1 MLVLFLSILIILII
15 GAPIA
20 VALGMSSSIY
30 FIVEDFSLRII
41 PQRMFGATES
51 FPLLAVPFFILAG
64 NLMAHGGIS
73 RRIIN
78 FANAVVGTLAGGLAL
93 VSIVAGMIFAA
104 ISGSGAAATAALAT
118 IMIPAM
124 TKLGY
129 DKNFS
134 AAVQATA
141 GSLGI
146 IIPPSVPLI
155 LYGISAGVSVADLF
169 IAGILPGIFIGLLLC
184 IVAYIVS
191 LKKGYRL
198 GESSTVKYKITTFFD
213 AMLALLMPV
222 IILGGIY
229 SGIFTP
235 TEAGVIAVAYGFIIS
250 TVVYREVNL
259 SNLST
264 ILSNSVITSSI
275 VMFIIA
281 TAALFGAILTREM
294 IPQQLAET
302 FLALTENPIV
312 FLIICN
318 IFLLIIGTFVE
329 TAAAIILLT
338 PILTPLAVQ
347 LGIDP
352 VHFGIIMI
360 MNLAIGLTTPPVG
373 INLYVASN
381 IANTRIESS
390 VRYLIP
396 FLITSIIGLLII
408 SYFEDLSLIILRL
421 TP

>member
-1 MLVLFLSILIILII
+1 LLVLFISILIILII

-20 VALGMSSSIY
+20 VALGMSSSLY
-30 FIVEDFSLRII
+30 FIMEDFSLRII

-73 RRIIN
+73 RRIIS
-78 FANAVVGTLAGGLAL
+78 FANAIVGTLAGGLAL

-124 TKLGY
+124 SKLGY

-169 IAGILPGIFIGLLLC
+169 IAGILPGIFIGFLLC
-184 IVAYIVS
+184 VVAYIVS
-191 LKKGYRL
+191 LKKGYKL
-198 GESSTVKYKITTFFD
+198 GESSTLKHKVTTFFD

-250 TVVYREVNL
+250 TVIYKEVNF

-264 ILSNSVITSSI
+264 ILSNSVMTSSI

-302 FLALTENPIV
+302 FLAFTENPFV

-338 PILTPLAVQ
+338 PILAPLAIQ

-352 VHFGIIMI
+352 THFGIIMI

-381 IANTRIESS
+381 IANTKIESS
-390 VRYLIP
+390 VRYLVP
-396 FLITSIIGLLII
+396 FLITSIIGLLIV
-408 SYFEDLSLIILRL
+408 SYFEGLSLFILRL